1 MEGAIAR
8 QSPTER
14 TQAMRI
20 SRIQRKK
27 AEMEVKVKMKVIR
40 RTVIS
45 QRMVTKVSQSS
56 PRQS

>member
-20 SRIQRKK
+20 SRIQEKK
-27 AEMEVKVKMKVIR
+27 KVKMKMIR
-40 RTVIS
+40 QTVIS